1 MVESWTWESEEAVR
15 VRLRPERLR
24 EQCSHSHFCNLWSPP
39 PSAGEEDER
48 HETWAVC
55 WLRLVWLTT
64 RQPSFVAA
72 CAVAASAG
80 EEILNL
86 ETCLTSLHLHGL
98 LPYD

>member
-24 EQCSHSHFCNLWSPP
+24 EQCSHSHFCNLWV
-39 PSAGEEDER
+39 EEDER

-64 RQPSFVAA
+64 LQPSFMAA